1 MKLQQNLLKSTNKIA
16 AIKEKTD
23 ASDAKALI
31 ILGNEGKVSAYG
43 SSSRFGIIH
52 DVFGFKAADDKI
64 ESSTH
69 GQSITFEYILETNP
83 DVLFVIDRDAAIG
96 GEASA
101 KDSIENELVQ
111 KTTAYEND
119 AIYYLDPNYWYL
131 SGGGLLSIKEMIK
144 EIEEAL

>member
-1 MKLQQNLLKSTNKIA
+1 MH
-16 AIKEKTD
+16 TD
-23 ASDAKALI
+23 QVH
-31 ILGNEGKVSAYG
+31 VSEL
-43 SSSRFGIIH
+43 IH

-69 GQSITFEYILETNP
+69 GQNITFEYILETNP

-101 KDSIENELVQ
+101 KDSIENDLVK

-119 AIYYLDPNYWYL
+119 AIYLFK
-131 SGGGLLSIKEMIK
+131 SELLVSIGRRTSFY
-144 EIEEAL
+144 